1 MTLYGGL
8 FEIKKDDCNKL
19 DRYEDYPCSYNR
31 KKVIVKDD
39 CGNSCKAIVYFRIG
53 ECKGK
58 PSQEYRNIIIK
69 DARDCGLPEDYIKN
83 NL

>member
-31 KKVIVKDD
+31 KKVIA
-39 CGNSCKAIVYFRIG
+39 NLHYNLYIS
-53 ECKGK
+53 
-58 PSQEYRNIIIK
+58 
-69 DARDCGLPEDYIKN
+69 YIK
-83 NL
+83 